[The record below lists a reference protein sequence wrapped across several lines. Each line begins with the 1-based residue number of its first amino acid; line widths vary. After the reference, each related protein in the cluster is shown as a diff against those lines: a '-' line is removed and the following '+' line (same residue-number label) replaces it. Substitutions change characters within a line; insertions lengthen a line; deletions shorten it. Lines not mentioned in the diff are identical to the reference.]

1 MEEQQPK
8 TGKFALN
15 YGLLLGAVSV
25 IFAFMLYT
33 LDMHYQGGFGVMA
46 VSALLSLAAII
57 IGLIQFKKANGG
69 YMSFG
74 QGFKIGIGICLIAG
88 IIGIIFNQIMQNVI
102 DPDMMAKAMEYQEG
116 QLIER
121 GLTPQQASDQMEMGK
136 QFAEPMWQ
144 ITFGLIGSVLFGVL
158 LSIVPALVI
167 KKAKP
172 E

>member
-15 YGLLLGAVSV
+15 YGMLLGAVSV
-25 IFAFMLYT
+25 IFSFMLYT

-116 QLIER
+116 QLVER

>member
-25 IFAFMLYT
+25 IFTFMLYT
-33 LDMHYQGGFGVMA
+33 LDMHYQQSAGVIIISA
-46 VSALLSLAAII
+46 VLSLAAII

-69 YMSFG
+69 FMSFG
-74 QGFKIGIGICLIAG
+74 QGFKIGVGICLIAG
-88 IIGIIFNQIMQNVI
+88 IIGIIFNQIMLNVI
-102 DPDMMAKAMEYQEG
+102 DPDMMTKALDFQEQ
-116 QLIER
+116 QLVER

-136 QFAEPMWQ
+136 QFATPLWQ
-144 ITFGLIGSVLFGVL
+144 ITFGLIFSILFGIL
-158 LSIVPALVI
+158 LTIVPALVI

>member
-15 YGLLLGAVSV
+15 FGLLLGAVSV
-25 IFAFMLYT
+25 IFTFMLYT
-33 LDMHYQGGFGVMA
+33 LDMHYQGGFGVLA

-69 YMSFG
+69 YMTFG

-88 IIGIIFNQIMQNVI
+88 IIGIIFNQIMMNVI
-102 DPDMMAKAMEYQEG
+102 DPEMMTKAMEYQEG
-116 QLIER
+116 QLVER

-136 QFAEPMWQ
+136 QFATPMWQ
-144 ITFGLIGSVLFGVL
+144 ITFGLIGSVLFGIL

>member
-15 YGLLLGAVSV
+15 FGLLLGAVSV
-25 IFAFMLYT
+25 IFSFMLYT
-33 LDMHYQGGFGVMA
+33 MDMHYQGGA
-46 VSALLSLAAII
+46 ATILVSALLSLAAII

-69 YMSFG
+69 YMTFG
-74 QGFKIGIGICLIAG
+74 EGFKIGIGICLIAG
-88 IIGIIFNQIMQNVI
+88 IVGIIFNQILINFI
-102 DPDMMAKAMEYQEG
+102 DPDTMTKAMEFQRE
-116 QLIER
+116 QLLER
-121 GLTPQQASDQMEMGK
+121 GLPADQVDANLEFGK
-136 QFAEPMWQ
+136 KFSQPMWQ
-144 ITFGLIGSVLFGVL
+144 VTFGLIGSILFGVL